1 MIDSQGSDMIRPLI
15 LGGTQDAGRLARAL
29 AEAGIDGRYS
39 YAGRTQAPVAQP
51 LPTRVG
57 GFGGV
62 DGLVDHLHREGI
74 SHLIDATHPF
84 AAGMSANAV
93 AAAAIADIPLLALE
107 RAPWSAGPDDRWL
120 HVADMAG
127 AARALGLA
135 RRRVFLAIG
144 RQHLADFA
152 GYPQHHYLLRL
163 VDSPDG
169 PLPLPDTA
177 LVLGRG
183 PFTAEDDRAL
193 MIEHGVDIV
202 VAKNAGG
209 DGARAKLDAA
219 RALGLPVV
227 MIDRPALPPRRVTES
242 VAQVLSWLGHGAD
255 LGV

>member
-163 VDSPDG
+163 VDRPDG

>member
-107 RAPWSAGPDDRWL
+107 RAPWSAGPYDRWL

-163 VDSPDG
+163 VDRPDG